1 MWEVGKTLMIV
12 GGVLCLAGIVTLVLA
27 MFFFGRQRAKLI
39 DQINNEY
46 REAWKVSKWNVRKK
60 LYTVIFA
67 ILFIFYSKSIV
78 YAASIGS
85 LL

>member
-1 MWEVGKTLMIV
+1 MIV

-46 REAWKVSKWNVRKK
+46 REA
-60 LYTVIFA
+60 
-67 ILFIFYSKSIV
+67 
-78 YAASIGS
+78 
-85 LL
+85 